1 LPIKV
6 LLPTLLS
13 IILQYSMVVLIYYF
27 LFRVIKVLH
36 SDLKLIRKSDSAQR
50 LNSHTGVYGSS
61 AKLIVIDSGNITLSS
76 SIYLVDESLSIGRN
90 RSNDIVIDDAFVS
103 HDHACITKYKHDYWL
118 TDLKSTNRTYLNG
131 QLVLDEVA
139 LNKGDIIKIGAVTF
153 KFER

>member
-1 LPIKV
+1 MPIKV

-36 SDLKLIRKSDSAQR
+36 SDLKLIRQSDSAQR
-50 LNSHTGVYGSS
+50 LNLYAGVYGSS
-61 AKLIVIDSGNITLSS
+61 AKLIVIDSGNITLHSTIY
-76 SIYLVDESLSIGRN
+76 SIDESLSIGRN

-103 HDHACITKYKHDYWL
+103 YDHACITKYKHDYWL